1 MSNRYG
7 REIRSATPAD
17 AAGLAEL
24 LGACGVAIA
33 PRALAERIETLR
45 QDRGSALLALA
56 WGPPCGL
63 IVLHWHA
70 TLVDAHPVAAVSTLA
85 VAPDERRQ
93 GIGRLLLKAGAQAAR
108 AAGCG
113 VLRLDAGPE
122 PETASLRGFCAAT
135 GFAETAARYER
146 PLRKR
151 S

>member
-7 REIRSATPAD
+7 LEIRSATPAD
-17 AAGLAEL
+17 APGLAEL
-24 LGACGVAIA
+24 LGACGVAIP
-33 PRALAERIETLR
+33 PRALAERIEALR
-45 QDRGSALLALA
+45 QDRGSALVALA
-56 WGPPCGL
+56 WGPPSGL

-70 TLVDAHPVAAVSTLA
+70 TLLDAQAVAEVGTLA

-93 GIGRLLLKAGAQAAR
+93 GIGRLLLKTGAQAAR

-113 VLRLDAGPE
+113 ALRLGVGQDAAAE
-122 PETASLRGFCAAT
+122 SLRGFCAAT
-135 GFAETAARYER
+135 GFAEMETRYER

>member
-7 REIRSATPAD
+7 LEIRSAGPAD
-17 AAGLAEL
+17 AAGLSDL
-24 LGACGVAIA
+24 LGACGLAIA
-33 PRALAERIETLR
+33 PRALAERIEALR

-56 WGPPCGL
+56 WGPPSGL

-85 VAPDERRQ
+85 VAPEERRQ

-113 VLRLDAGPE
+113 VLHLDAGPE
-122 PETASLRGFCAAT
+122 AASLRGFCAAT

-151 S
+151 N

>member
-7 REIRSATPAD
+7 LEIRSASAAD
-17 AAGLAEL
+17 APGLAEL
-24 LGACGVAIA
+24 LGACGIAIP
-33 PRALAERIETLR
+33 PRALALRIEALR
-45 QDRGSALLALA
+45 QEGGSALLALA
-56 WGPPCGL
+56 WGPPSGL

-70 TLVDAHPVAAVSTLA
+70 TLVDAHPVAVVSTLA
-85 VAPDERRQ
+85 VAPEERRQ

-108 AAGCG
+108 SAGCG

-122 PETASLRGFCAAT
+122 PAAASLRGFCAAT

>member
-7 REIRSATPAD
+7 LEIRSATPAD

-33 PRALAERIETLR
+33 PRALAERIEALR

-56 WGPPCGL
+56 WGPPSGL

-70 TLVDAHPVAAVSTLA
+70 TLVDVHPVAAVSTLA

-113 VLRLDAGPE
+113 VLRLDAE
-122 PETASLRGFCAAT
+122 AEAASLRGFCAAT